1 MEQDKEFL
9 QWIMQSN
16 PLDNPDSAHQPPSQQ
31 HSLSHPPM
39 TAPQQTH
46 HPQSANGYAPTQYPN
61 GQPVM
66 YDEHFYH
73 KQGQATMTG
82 SVNQGTQQPQ
92 TPYPS
97 TSNGMMAPPS
107 GPSQPPPPQQ
117 HYHHQHHP
125 SHPNQMYDQNQQ
137 YQLYQQQQHLQH
149 TVKPTNSGRLSDDD
163 EEHYTDA
170 QLKMMTSKERRQ
182 LRNKISA
189 RNFRNRRKGNVKG
202 SKEQPYTEDDLL
214 TSFLIHTHMNRI
226 HCFIGR

>member
-1 MEQDKEFL
+1 MG
-9 QWIMQSN
+9 
-16 PLDNPDSAHQPPSQQ
+16 
-31 HSLSHPPM
+31 
-39 TAPQQTH
+39 APQQTP
-46 HPQSANGYAPTQYPN
+46 HPQSANGYVPTQYPN

-73 KQGQATMTG
+73 KQGQTNLSG
-82 SVNQGTQQPQ
+82 SVNQGAQQPQ

-97 TSNGMMAPPS
+97 TSNGMMTPPS
-107 GPSQPPPPQQ
+107 GLPQQPQPQPQQVQQQ
-117 HYHHQHHP
+117 HYQQQHHYHP
-125 SHPNQMYDQNQQ
+125 SHPNQIYDHHQQ

-149 TVKPTNSGRLSDDD
+149 NMKPANSGRLSDDD

-189 RNFRNRRKGNVKG
+189 RNFRNRRKGNGKG
-202 SKEQPYTEDDLL
+202 SKMQFYADDDSL